1 MLFVARDSQGA
12 ICAIHPAATVEAP
25 EALPADHPEVLQF
38 IQACCRQNEL
48 SEMDRNFVRVIEDV
62 VELLIAKELI
72 LFTDLPVM
80 VQDKFMKR
88 RQIRKTLQFTSNYK
102 EGESDIIQL

>member
-12 ICAIHPAATVEAP
+12 ISEMHPQATAIAQ

-38 IQACCRQNEL
+38 IHERWRQNEL
-48 SEMDRNFVRVIEDV
+48 AEMDRNFVRVIEDI

-80 VQDKFMKR
+80 VQDKFLKR
-88 RQIRKTLQFTSNYK
+88 RQIRQSLQFNTNYK
-102 EGESDIIQL
+102 EGESDIIRL

>member
-12 ICAIHPAATVEAP
+12 ISEIHPAATAGAQ
-25 EALPADHPEVLQF
+25 EALPADNPEVLQF
-38 IQACCRQNEL
+38 IQARCRQNEL
-48 SEMDRNFVRVIEDV
+48 SEMDRNFVRVIEDI

-80 VQDKFMKR
+80 VQDKFLKR
-88 RQIRKTLQFTSNYK
+88 RQVRQTLQFTSNYK